1 VSTQVESAMP
11 DLEPTGLA
19 AIPFRIR
26 ENVKSG
32 NLGSWPV
39 VVVLAIIVIYFGLT
53 ASNFFSAVN
62 FNNIIVQMAGTTML
76 AYGVV
81 FVLLIGEIDLSIGF
95 VSGVAGVIVAEL
107 QLPGSG
113 HDIPDVVGIPG
124 GLIAILIAVGV
135 CSLIGLFQGSIVALI
150 GVPAFVVT
158 LAGLEI
164 WQGVIQKALPEQ
176 VIVIQDNT
184 INNVAGYFFS
194 DVWGWAL
201 AIVGTLL
208 YAGIVVNGL
217 ISNRRHGVAVR
228 DPLLVV
234 LKLVGVAV
242 LAFGAVAICNKDRG
256 VPFALVLVVIM
267 LVVLTFLAKRTTFGR
282 HVYAV
287 GGNAE
292 AARRAGINVARVRMI
307 VFMISSGMAGL
318 GGVMLASRLQ
328 SVNIAAG
335 SGTLLIDAISAAVIG
350 GTSLFGGRGEV
361 RNALFGAMVV
371 ATIANGLNTQNRSAG
386 DIYVATG
393 VILLLAVIADTVLK
407 RRQTKAGR

>member
-1 VSTQVESAMP
+1 VSTKVESAMP
-11 DLEPTGLA
+11 DLEPTGLGS
-19 AIPFRIR
+19 IPFRIR

-39 VVVLAIIVIYFGLT
+39 VVVLAIIVVYFGLT
-53 ASNFFSAVN
+53 ANNFFSAVN

-95 VSGVAGVIVAEL
+95 VSGVAGVVVAEL

-113 HDIPDVVGIPG
+113 HDVPDVIGIPG
-124 GLIAILIAVGV
+124 GLITILIAVGV

-194 DVWGWAL
+194 DAWGWAL
-201 AIVGTLL
+201 AFVGTAL
-208 YAGIVVNGL
+208 YAGIVVSGL
-217 ISNRRHGVAVR
+217 LSNRRHGVAVR

-292 AARRAGINVARVRMI
+292 AARRAGINVPRVRMI